1 MKTEEQAINE
11 DALNRGEE
19 YLINLE
25 TELQQKED
33 SIREQIR
40 LKSASTGKEQTL
52 EKSNMLDTVQKD
64 TSSFVIR
71 QT

>member
-11 DALNRGEE
+11 DALNRWEE